1 MSSDLERWWKD
12 LPVLT
17 KYLFVGSF
25 GVTLA
30 ANFGLLS
37 PYSLVLIWPKIIT
50 EFQLW
55 RLVTCFLFHGK
66 LGFPFLIHMLFLS
79 LESEI
84 FNGRLSDYVW
94 MQVITCSLLLA
105 STLILPSPILG
116 MGLIV
121 SLIYYWSR
129 KNPDVEMSL
138 MFGIRFK
145 SIYFPWVL
153 CAMSLLMGGSPLAEL
168 CGIVAGHF
176 YFFFEDIIPRTK
188 GYRLLQTPAFMY
200 VSIDPAE
207 YNSYNRGAQ
216 QQATRG
222 PTFTGTGYTL
232 RG

>member
-37 PYSLVLIWPKIIT
+37 PYSLVLIWPKVIT

-66 LGFPFLIHMLFLS
+66 LGFPFLIHMLFLYALFATHFVCTSCAKSFIMACRVRYASS

-94 MQVITCSLLLA
+94 MQVITCSLLLVRL
-105 STLILPSPILG
+105 ST
-116 MGLIV
+116 
-121 SLIYYWSR
+121 
-129 KNPDVEMSL
+129 
-138 MFGIRFK
+138 
-145 SIYFPWVL
+145 
-153 CAMSLLMGGSPLAEL
+153 
-168 CGIVAGHF
+168 
-176 YFFFEDIIPRTK
+176 PRC
-188 GYRLLQTPAFMY
+188 TPA
-200 VSIDPAE
+200 PAP
-207 YNSYNRGAQ
+207 SVPSCTA
-216 QQATRG
+216 AAS
-222 PTFTGTGYTL
+222 L
-232 RG
+232 